1 VLLEGRKA
9 VVAGAASGIGA
20 ATAARLGAEGADVC
34 VAYYTDDEE
43 PRAAAIVEEIRRAGA
58 ARGADAFACTAD
70 VGDEDQ
76 VAALV
81 SGAVERFGRVDVFV
95 NSAGIQSQSNI
106 VDMPLDAWERVIRTN
121 LTGTFLCVRE
131 AARAMVASR
140 GGVIVIVSSVHQR
153 MPWPGFAH
161 YSASKAGMQLL
172 MESAAR
178 ELAPHGIRLANV
190 APGAIATPINRERV
204 AEPDFA
210 RRVEAEIPLGRLGEA
225 EDVAAAAAWAASDEA
240 RYVTGA
246 TIVVDGGMLLYPN
259 TV

>member
-9 VVAGAASGIGA
+9 VVAGAASGIGT
-20 ATAARLGAEGADVC
+20 ATAVRLGAEGADVC
-34 VAYYTDDEE
+34 VAYYTDEEE
-43 PRAAAIVEEIRRAGA
+43 PRAAAIVDEIRRAGA
-58 ARGADAFACTAD
+58 ARGADAFASTVD

-81 SGAVERFGRVDVFV
+81 SDAVERFGRVDVFV
-95 NSAGIQSQSNI
+95 NSAGIQTQSNV
-106 VDMPLDAWERVIRTN
+106 VDMPLDVWERVIRTN

-190 APGAIATPINRERV
+190 APGAIATPINRERA

-225 EDVAAAAAWAASDEA
+225 EDVAAAVAWAASDEA